1 MPADRGTA
9 AMTFALPRLLDHSR
23 QIAAMVPVAGVLAYW
38 AGGET
43 GLAVLA
49 AAIPLGV
56 LALGLIPRP
65 RFPEAMS
72 DQVTARL
79 DATLSDIAATGGA
92 TGCFVIQFD
101 DPALL
106 CDRLGRT
113 RQSELLAACIGRL
126 RAALRPG
133 DMLYTLEDGSLA
145 VTLAQI
151 PRLDLEIMVRIA
163 ARLHLVVQQ
172 PMSLAQGPLQV
183 TCSIGFCHSQ
193 QLSRPT
199 GRALLDAAQV
209 AGDEAAQYRP
219 GAIRG
224 HSVELARARADRD
237 ALRAGFASAVERGEV
252 RAWFQPQLSTDNGEV
267 SGIEALVRWHH
278 PDRGMLAP
286 GAFLPALEGTDLMEL
301 LGQTMLTQSLA
312 ALAEFDRRGLRI
324 PTVAV
329 NFSAQ
334 ELQDPDLPE
343 RLRWTLDRFRLST
356 SRLTVEVLESVVAG
370 DGDEVIASNI
380 SRIAGMGCCVDL
392 DDFGTG
398 NASITA
404 IRRFALNRLKI
415 DRSFVREVDQNREQ
429 QKLVAAILSLAERLG
444 LETLAEGV
452 ETQGEHALL
461 AQLGCGHVQGYVI
474 ARPMPVEE
482 LASWLATHRERQ
494 AQALRIG
501 LKAR

>member
-1 MPADRGTA
+1 
-9 AMTFALPRLLDHSR
+9 
-23 QIAAMVPVAGVLAYW
+23 V
-38 AGGET
+38 
-43 GLAVLA
+43 
-49 AAIPLGV
+49 PLGV
-56 LALGLIPRP
+56 LAQSRRARVKGPL
-65 RFPEAMS
+65 AVS
-72 DQVTARL
+72 DEVAGRL
-79 DATLSDIAATGGA
+79 DATLAEIGTGGGA

-101 DPALL
+101 DPATL

-113 RQSELLAACIGRL
+113 RQSELLAATIARL
-126 RAALRPG
+126 RGAMRPG
-133 DMLYTLEDGSLA
+133 DMLYTLEDGSLVVA
-145 VTLAQI
+145 LAQT

-172 PMSLAQGPLQV
+172 PMTLTAGPVQV
-183 TCSIGFCHSQ
+183 TCSIGFCQSQ
-193 QLSRPT
+193 QLAHPT

-219 GAIRG
+219 GAIR
-224 HSVELARARADRD
+224 SYSPELARARADRD
-237 ALRAGFASAVERGEV
+237 ALRAGFADAVQRGEV
-252 RAWFQPQLSTDNGEV
+252 RAWFQPQLSTDSGAV
-267 SGIEALVRWHH
+267 TGIEALVRWHH
-278 PDRGMLAP
+278 PERGILAP
-286 GAFLPALEGTDLMEL
+286 GAFLPAIEGSELIEL

-312 ALAEFDRRGLRI
+312 ALAEFDRKGI
-324 PTVAV
+324 VVPAVAV
-329 NFSAQ
+329 NFSAA
-334 ELQDPDLPE
+334 ELRDPQLPD
-343 RLRWTLDRFRLST
+343 RLRWTLDRFQLAP

-380 SRIAGMGCCVDL
+380 GRIAAMGCGVDL

-429 QKLVAAILSLAERLG
+429 QKLVTAILSLAERLG

-452 ETQGEHALL
+452 ETPGEHTLL

-474 ARPMPVEE
+474 AKPMPVDD
-482 LASWLATHRERQ
+482 LAAWLLAHRARI

-501 LKAR
+501 VKTR

>member
-1 MPADRGTA
+1 
-9 AMTFALPRLLDHSR
+9 MTFALPRLVDHPR
-23 QIAAMVPVAGVLAYW
+23 QIAALLPVAGLLSFW
-38 AGGET
+38 IGGE
-43 GLAVLA
+43 LALTALA
-49 AAIPLGV
+49 AALPLAFLVQGRQR
-56 LALGLIPRP
+56 APD
-65 RFPEAMS
+65 ASASAS
-72 DQVTARL
+72 DQVTTRL
-79 DATLSDIAATGGA
+79 DATLADIGSKGGA

-101 DPALL
+101 NPAHL

-113 RQSELLAACIGRL
+113 RQSELLSATIARL
-126 RAALRPG
+126 RGALRPG
-133 DMLYTLEDGSLA
+133 DMLYPLEDGSLVVA
-145 VTLAQI
+145 LAQT

-172 PMSLAQGPLQV
+172 PITLANGPVQV

-193 QLSRPT
+193 QLARPT

-209 AGDEAAQYRP
+209 AGDEAAQFRP

-224 HSVELARARADRD
+224 YSADLARARADRD
-237 ALRAGFASAVERGEV
+237 ALRAGFADAVDRGEV
-252 RAWFQPQLSTDNGEV
+252 RAWFQPQLSTDSGEV
-267 SGIEALVRWHH
+267 TGVEALVRWHH
-278 PDRGMLAP
+278 PDRGLLAP
-286 GAFLPALEGTDLMEL
+286 GVFLPALEGSDLMEL

-312 ALAEFDRRGLRI
+312 TLAELDRSGLHV

-329 NFSAQ
+329 NFSAE
-334 ELQDPDLPE
+334 ELRDPQLPD
-343 RLRWTLDRFRLST
+343 RLHWMLDRFLLSPA
-356 SRLTVEVLESVVAG
+356 RVTVEVLESVVAG

-380 SRIAGMGCCVDL
+380 SRIAAMGCGVDL

-429 QKLVAAILSLAERLG
+429 QKLVTAILSLAERLG

-452 ETQGEHALL
+452 ETTGEHALL

-474 ARPMPVEE
+474 ARPMPAED
-482 LASWLATHRERQ
+482 LANWLVAHREKQ

-501 LKAR
+501 VKTR

>member
-1 MPADRGTA
+1 MG
-9 AMTFALPRLLDHSR
+9 FALPRPTAHPL
-23 QIAAMVPVAGVLAYW
+23 QIAALLPVAGLFGYW
-38 AGGET
+38 AGGEAALT
-43 GLAVLA
+43 VLA
-49 AAIPLGV
+49 AALPMAV
-56 LALGLIPRP
+56 LALGLRP
-65 RFPEAMS
+65 PSRFPEAMS
-72 DQVTARL
+72 DQVIARL
-79 DATLSDIAATGGA
+79 EATLSDIGTKGGA
-92 TGCFVIQFD
+92 TGCFVLQFD
-101 DPALL
+101 DPAHL

-113 RQSELLAACIGRL
+113 RQSEVLAACIARL
-126 RAALRPG
+126 RGAMRPG
-133 DMLYTLEDGSLA
+133 DMLYTLEDGSLVVA
-145 VTLAQI
+145 LGQT

-172 PMSLAQGPLQV
+172 PLTLAHGPVQV
-183 TCSIGFCHSQ
+183 TCSIGFCSSQ
-193 QLSRPT
+193 QLARPS

-224 HSVELARARADRD
+224 YSADLARARADRD
-237 ALRAGFASAVERGEV
+237 ALRAGFAGAVERGEV

-267 SGIEALVRWHH
+267 TGIEALVRWHH
-278 PDRGMLAP
+278 PDRGLLAP
-286 GAFLPALEGTDLMEL
+286 GAFLPAIEGSELMEL

-312 ALAEFDRRGLRI
+312 ALAEFDRAGVRV

-334 ELQDPDLPE
+334 ELRDPQLPD
-343 RLRWTLDRFRLST
+343 RLRWTLDRFQLAP

-370 DGDEVIASNI
+370 DGDEIIASNI
-380 SRIAGMGCCVDL
+380 SRIATMGCGVDL

-415 DRSFVREVDQNREQ
+415 DRSFIRDVDQNRDQ
-429 QKLVAAILSLAERLG
+429 QKLVTAILSLAERLG

-452 ETQGEHALL
+452 ETQAEHALL

-474 ARPMPVEE
+474 AKPMPVED
-482 LASWLATHRERQ
+482 LASWLVAHRDKH

-501 LKAR
+501 VKSR

>member
-1 MPADRGTA
+1 MVL
-9 AMTFALPRLLDHSR
+9 MNIALPRLPDHAR
-23 QIAAMVPVAGVLAYW
+23 YLAALLPVAGLLAFW
-38 AGGET
+38 AGGE
-43 GLAVLA
+43 LALTTLA
-49 AAIPLGV
+49 AALPLGV
-56 LALGLIPRP
+56 LVLGR
-65 RFPEAMS
+65 RKRDASPEAMS

-79 DATLSDIAATGGA
+79 DATLAEIGAKGGA

-101 DPALL
+101 DAAQI
-106 CDRLGRT
+106 CDRHGRT
-113 RQSELLAACIGRL
+113 RQSELLAATIARL
-126 RAALRPG
+126 RSAMRPG
-133 DMLYTLEDGSLA
+133 DLLYTLEDGSLA
-145 VTLAQI
+145 VALAQS

-163 ARLHLVVQQ
+163 ARLHLVAQQ
-172 PMSLAQGPLQV
+172 PMTLANGPVQV
-183 TCSIGFCHSQ
+183 TCSIGFCHSR
-193 QLSRPT
+193 QLARPT

-209 AGDEAAQYRP
+209 AGDEAAGYRP

-224 HSVELARARADRD
+224 YSADLARARADRD
-237 ALRAGFASAVERGEV
+237 ALRAGFAGAVERGEV

-267 SGIEALVRWHH
+267 TGVEALVRWHH
-278 PDRGMLAP
+278 PDRGLLQP
-286 GAFLPALEGTDLMEL
+286 GVFLPALEGSDLMEL

-312 ALAEFDRRGLRI
+312 AVAEFDRKGLRV

-334 ELQDPDLPE
+334 ELRDPQLPE
-343 RLRWTLDRFRLST
+343 RLRWTLDRFQLAP

-380 SRIAGMGCCVDL
+380 GRIAAMGCGIDL

-415 DRSFVREVDQNREQ
+415 DRSFVRDVDQNRDQ
-429 QKLVAAILSLAERLG
+429 QKLVTAILSLAERLG

-452 ETQGEHALL
+452 ETPAEHALL

-474 ARPMPVEE
+474 AKPMPVED
-482 LASWLATHRERQ
+482 LATWLAAHREKHT
-494 AQALRIG
+494 QALRIG
-501 LKAR
+501 IKTR

>member
-1 MPADRGTA
+1 
-9 AMTFALPRLLDHSR
+9 MTFALPRLTDHPR
-23 QIAAMVPVAGVLAYW
+23 QIAALLPVAGLLAYW
-38 AGGET
+38 AGGELALT
-43 GLAVLA
+43 ALAAVL
-49 AAIPLGV
+49 PLGV
-56 LALGLIPRP
+56 LAMGRQT
-65 RFPEAMS
+65 RAAEPEAMS
-72 DQVTARL
+72 DQVIAQL
-79 DATLSDIAATGGA
+79 DVILAEISAKGGA

-101 DPALL
+101 DPAQL

-113 RQSELLAACIGRL
+113 RQSELLAATVARL
-126 RAALRPG
+126 RGAMRPG
-133 DMLYTLEDGSLA
+133 DMLYTLEDGGLA
-145 VTLAQI
+145 VALAQT

-172 PMSLAQGPLQV
+172 PMTLASGPVQV
-183 TCSIGFCHSQ
+183 TCSIGFCLSQ
-193 QLSRPT
+193 QLARPS

-224 HSVELARARADRD
+224 YSPELARARADRD
-237 ALRAGFASAVERGEV
+237 ALRAGFAGAVERGEI
-252 RAWFQPQLSTDNGEV
+252 RAFFQPQLSTDSGEV
-267 SGIEALVRWHH
+267 TGVEALVRWLH
-278 PDRGMLAP
+278 PDRGLLAP
-286 GAFLPALEGTDLMEL
+286 AAFLPAIEGSDLMEL
-301 LGQTMLTQSLA
+301 LGQTMLTQSLV
-312 ALAEFDRRGLRI
+312 ALAEFDRKGLRL

-334 ELQDPDLPE
+334 ELRDPQLPD
-343 RLRWTLDRFRLST
+343 RLRWTLDRFQLAP

-380 SRIAGMGCCVDL
+380 SRIAAMGCGVDL

-415 DRSFVREVDQNREQ
+415 DRSFVREVDQNRDQ
-429 QKLVAAILSLAERLG
+429 QKLVTAILSLAERLG

-452 ETQGEHALL
+452 ETPAEHALL

-474 ARPMPVEE
+474 AKPMPIED
-482 LASWLATHRERQ
+482 LASWLISHREKQ

-501 LKAR
+501 VKTR